1 MEEKS
6 FDKSFHVI
14 SAVELSYLLA
24 CASDHRK
31 ATGPAD
37 AYAGDWSA
45 SVPPELRAAA
55 VERMVTIGLVAQKVW
70 ETFPQQ
76 LTEAGRL
83 YVNTILSTPLPK
95 ATTRWEIPARP
106 AVSTI
111 KERQT

>member
-24 CASDHRK
+24 CASD
-31 ATGPAD
+31 D

>member
-1 MEEKS
+1 MIE
-6 FDKSFHVI
+6 DRII
-14 SAVELSYLLA
+14 SPLELTYLLA
-24 CASDHRK
+24 CASD
-31 ATGPAD
+31 D

-45 SVPPELRAAA
+45 SVSPELRVAV
-55 VERMVTIGLVAQKVW
+55 VERMVTIGLVAQRVW
-70 ETFPQQ
+70 ETLPQQ

-111 KERQT
+111 KDCQT